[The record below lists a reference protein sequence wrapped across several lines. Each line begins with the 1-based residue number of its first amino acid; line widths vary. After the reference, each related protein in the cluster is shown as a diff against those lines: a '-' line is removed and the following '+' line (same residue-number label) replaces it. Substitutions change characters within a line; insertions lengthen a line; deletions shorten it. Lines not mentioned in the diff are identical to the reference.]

1 MYLTNERAAFFTSSK
16 NNLLRLVVD
25 LSSQNKVFIYFYQE
39 LNYHI
44 SVLISHKMFILLEI
58 LALLNFRPTT
68 SVFVENLTSFVFR
81 EKQTAY
87 YVFKKDASKKTS
99 TPASFIKLSIE
110 VCRYQTFSLL

>member
-16 NNLLRLVVD
+16 NNLLRLVVGLNCQD
-25 LSSQNKVFIYFYQE
+25 KVFIYFYQE

-44 SVLISHKMFILLEI
+44 SVLISHKMFILLKL

-81 EKQTAY
+81 KKQTAY
-87 YVFKKDASKKTS
+87 YVFKDVSKKTS